1 MKNLLVFVLC
11 TCFAIGMQAQN
22 QKVKQKVQLK
32 DGTEIIGYVAPQADG
47 SYVIQNEAGD
57 MFFYTGAEIKKI
69 VEIEE
74 AKVKTIEKKDK
85 SVNSKEPVS
94 ATSGKEYKKKG
105 YMGIVSGHIGSALSV
120 SIINGYRF
128 SPHFYLGIETGVGF
142 DILLE
147 TPQVPSINLYLMSEF
162 SKKRVAMFADLS
174 GGIYYDIWE
183 GAVNPQAALTLGV
196 RNRFRKNPNH
206 AMWWGLN
213 FGIRGWEYYFEG
225 EYQGGFGP
233 TICAKIAFSF

>member
-1 MKNLLVFVLC
+1 
-11 TCFAIGMQAQN
+11 
-22 QKVKQKVQLK
+22 
-32 DGTEIIGYVAPQADG
+32 
-47 SYVIQNEAGD
+47 
-57 MFFYTGAEIKKI
+57 
-69 VEIEE
+69 
-74 AKVKTIEKKDK
+74 
-85 SVNSKEPVS
+85 
-94 ATSGKEYKKKG
+94 
-105 YMGIVSGHIGSALSV
+105 MGIVSGHIGSALSV

>member
-1 MKNLLVFVLC
+1 M
-11 TCFAIGMQAQN
+11 GMQAQN

-94 ATSGKEYKKKG
+94 ATSGREYRKKG
-105 YMGIVSGHIGSALSV
+105 YMGIVSGHIGSALGV

-142 DILLE
+142 DQSLGTAQIP
-147 TPQVPSINLYLMSEF
+147 TINLYLMSEF

-174 GGIYYDIWE
+174 GGVYCDILDD
-183 GAVNPQAALTLGV
+183 GIFDPQAALTLGV

-206 AMWWGLN
+206 AMWWGLT
-213 FGIRGWEYYFEG
+213 FGIRSDTYKSYDDYDGYHIDSSI
-225 EYQGGFGP
+225 GP
-233 TICAKIAFSF
+233 TISAKIAFSF